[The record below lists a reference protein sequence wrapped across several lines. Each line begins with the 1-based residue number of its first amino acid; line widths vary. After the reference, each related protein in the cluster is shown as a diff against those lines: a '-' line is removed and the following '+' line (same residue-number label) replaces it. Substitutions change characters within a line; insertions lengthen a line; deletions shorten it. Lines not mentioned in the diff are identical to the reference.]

1 MALYDQSKFYIDFS
15 SRPNISDDDKKK
27 LEDIQNNYRP
37 IERSELLNEFR
48 INGTITSDEYETMT
62 GLPYDFN

>member
-1 MALYDQSKFYIDFS
+1 MALYDKSKFYIDFS
-15 SRPNISDDDKKK
+15 SRPDISDDDKKR

-37 IERSELLNEFR
+37 IERSEMLNEFR

>member
-48 INGTITSDEYETMT
+48 VNGTITSDEYETMT

>member
-1 MALYDQSKFYIDFS
+1 MALYDKSKFYIDFS

-48 INGTITSDEYETMT
+48 VNGTITSDEYETMT